1 VAETY
6 LLRGARQLLTLR
18 GPAEPR
24 RGTQLG
30 DVSIINDGAL
40 LIRDGR
46 IEEVGPTRRVENLKA
61 ARDAEVLD
69 ATGRVVMPAF
79 VDSGV
84 NLVFSHSAAERNEER
99 LHAGMPRSAC
109 DQRDDI
115 LHAVRALRLI
125 SSQRLGMRAEAL
137 LAAMARHGT
146 GSLGVVS
153 GFGLDYTGELK
164 SLRVAKALN
173 GSPLDL
179 FSTYLGGNTVPEN
192 FDGNVDGYI
201 DEIAGKLFPV
211 IVRRRLA
218 RVAAVRC
225 SAAGFDLTGARRFLS
240 MAREEGLQISLHS
253 QQFETD
259 ESALL
264 ALEQNALS
272 MTHLEHLSEYHAG
285 ELAKSRTMAILTPA
299 ATFHMGLTRFAP
311 ARELIDRGASV
322 VLASGF
328 NPDDCPT
335 FSMPFVLSLACKYLG
350 MNTAEAISAAT
361 INAACVHGKGS
372 EIGSLEVGKKADLL
386 MLNARDYRE
395 VPQQP
400 GVNLVHTVMKKG
412 RIIYGP
418 EHTAE

>member
-18 GPAEPR
+18 GVAEPR

-30 DVSIINDGAL
+30 DLSIINDGAL

-61 ARDAEVLD
+61 ARDAKVLD
-69 ATGRVVMPAF
+69 ATGRVVTPAF

-99 LHAGMPRSAC
+99 LHAGKPRNAC
-109 DQRDDI
+109 DQREDI
-115 LHAVRALRLI
+115 LHAVRALRMI
-125 SSQRLGMRAEAL
+125 SSQRLGMRAEAM

-146 GSLGVVS
+146 CSLGVVS

-173 GSPLDL
+173 GEPLDL
-179 FSTYLGGNTVPEN
+179 FSTYLGGNTLPED
-192 FDGNVDGYI
+192 FDGNADGYI
-201 DEIAGKLFPV
+201 DKVVTRIFPV

-218 RVAAVRC
+218 RFAAIRC
-225 SAAGFDLTGARRFLS
+225 SAGGLDLASARRFLS
-240 MAREEGLQISLHS
+240 MARGEGLQVSLHS
-253 QQFETD
+253 QQFARD
-259 ESALL
+259 ESVRL
-264 ALEQNALS
+264 ALEHNAIS
-272 MTHLEHLSEYHAG
+272 MTHLEHLSDHDAG
-285 ELAKSRTMAILTPA
+285 ELAKSRTTAILTPA

-311 ARELIDRGASV
+311 ARQLIDRGAAV

-335 FSMPFVLSLACKYLG
+335 FSMAFVLVLACRYLG
-350 MNTAEAISAAT
+350 MTAAEAITAAT
-361 INAACVHGKGS
+361 INAACVHGKGA
-372 EIGSLEVGKKADLL
+372 EIGSLEIGKKADLL
-386 MLNARDYRE
+386 ILNARDYRDI
-395 VPQQP
+395 PQQP
-400 GVNLVHTVMKKG
+400 GVNLVHTVMKRG
-412 RIIYGP
+412 RIIHGP
-418 EHTAE
+418 GHTAE